1 MKYHATYSRFKES
14 NVAWLGEIPKHWSV
28 TRFKYLFDLNPTKS
42 AVANRR
48 YALCSFLP
56 MEKLKT
62 DTIVLDEIRV
72 VDEVYEGYSYFS
84 DGDILIAKVTP
95 CFENRN
101 IAVAADL
108 TNRIGFGS
116 TEINVIR
123 AKSSI
128 NTRFLYYRLQEDQF
142 RRIAISEMTGTGGLK
157 RVPSELFQVFK
168 VAIPPYNE
176 QAVIS
181 AEIDKEIERI
191 DKLVS
196 KKNKFVELLKEK
208 RQALITHSVTT
219 GIVKNANLQESGIK
233 WVEQVPSHW
242 EVVPGIWLF
251 AESKETARE
260 DDQHL
265 SATQKYGVIPLSEYE
280 RLENRQVTHAIKNLE
295 KRKHVELDDFVIS
308 MRSFQGGIERVKAR
322 GCVRSSYVVLKAS
335 DEADVDYFAYLFKS
349 SAYIQGL
356 QATSSFIRDGQDLN
370 YGNFRQ
376 VKLPKPPLEEQ
387 KRIAQYLNQQTARID
402 ALIEKTQHSV
412 ALLTERRAA
421 FITAA
426 VTGQIDLRGEE

>member
-1 MKYHATYSRFKES
+1 MSHVKEYFEVKDS
-14 NVAWLGEIPKHWSV
+14 EVHWLGHIPSHWDLVRIKWIAKLRKKRQTEVSSSEIYIGLEDVESATGRYKPTEGDSRQTEDSTVAVFQQGDVLYGKL
-28 TRFKYLFDLNPTKS
+28 RPYLRK
-42 AVANRR
+42 
-48 YALCSFLP
+48 
-56 MEKLKT
+56 
-62 DTIVLDEIRV
+62 TIV
-72 VDEVYEGYSYFS
+72 
-84 DGDILIAKVTP
+84 
-95 CFENRN
+95 
-101 IAVAADL
+101 AD
-108 TNRIGFGS
+108 TNGTCS
-116 TEINVIR
+116 TEFLVLNAHGVIPDWLQQWLLTPEVTHQIQAGCEGAKMPR
-123 AKSSI
+123 ADWEHIGATEIALPTIDEQKLILNSLSKEAI
-128 NTRFLYYRLQEDQF
+128 RTDNLIQKKIRF
-142 RRIAISEMTGTGGLK
+142 I
-157 RVPSELFQVFK
+157 
-168 VAIPPYNE
+168 
-176 QAVIS
+176 
-181 AEIDKEIERI
+181 
-191 DKLVS
+191 
-196 KKNKFVELLKEK
+196 ELLKEK

-219 GIVKNANLQESGIK
+219 GIETNASLQESGIK

-242 EVVPGIWLF
+242 EVVPSIWLF
-251 AESKETARE
+251 AESKETAHE

-295 KRKHVELDDFVIS
+295 KRKHVKLDDFVIS

-335 DEADVDYFAYLFKS
+335 EEADVDYFAYLFKS

-387 KRIAQYLNQQTARID
+387 KRIAQYLNQQIARID